1 MADRQIRRDLA
12 RLALALAKAL
22 RKRRPPRARL
32 RTFTGRR
39 IIADGLEHG
48 FWTDFYHNAMTI
60 AWPAFFAV
68 IAAIFLALNLVFACV
83 YALGRDPIANARF
96 GNFYDDFFFSI
107 ETSSTVG
114 YGDMHP
120 QTLYA
125 HSVATVEGFVAVVLI
140 ALMTSL
146 TFARFSRPRA
156 RLIFARHPVVAEHN
170 GVSTLIFRLANARN
184 AFISEATAKLWMLSG
199 TQTREGRRFV
209 GFKPLRLVKNEN
221 PVLALSWTLFH
232 PIDAQSPLFGWAID
246 ELMASETNFVLSIA
260 GFDETSAQTVH
271 ARHTFAAQDLRPDHE
286 YVDIHSVDD
295 AGVRHIDYAGI
306 HETRPIR
313 RAPPPAPLQPEAP
326 RLTLADSEDAGVPGL
341 GTPEDSLR

>member
-1 MADRQIRRDLA
+1 MARRQVRHGLA
-12 RLALALAKAL
+12 WLALCLAKAL
-22 RKRRPPRARL
+22 RTRRPRAQV

-48 FWTDFYHNAMTI
+48 FWTDFYHNAMT
-60 AWPAFFAV
+60 ASWPAFFAA
-68 IAAIFLALNLVFACV
+68 IAGIFIALNLVFAGV
-83 YALGRDPIANARF
+83 YRLGEDPIANAHF

-125 HSVATVEGFVAVVLI
+125 HSVATVEGFIAVVLI

-156 RLIFARHPVVAEHN
+156 RLIFARYPVVAEHN
-170 GVSTLIFRLANARN
+170 GAPTLIFRLANARN
-184 AFISEATAKLWMLSG
+184 AFISEATAKLWMLSRAE
-199 TQTREGRRFV
+199 TREGRRFV

-232 PIDAQSPLFGWAID
+232 PIDVRSPLHGWPID
-246 ELMASETNFVLSIA
+246 ELVNSEANFVLSIA

-271 ARHTFAAQDLRPDHE
+271 ARHTFAAQDIRPGHE
-286 YVDIHSVDD
+286 YVDIHTVDE
-295 AGVRHIDYAGI
+295 AGLRHIDYASI
-306 HETRPIR
+306 HDTRPIR
-313 RAPPPAPLQPEAP
+313 PSAAAPLDAPAPP
-326 RLTLADSEDAGVPGL
+326 RLTLADEEGVVVPL
-341 GTPEDSLR
+341 AAPKDD

>member
-1 MADRQIRRDLA
+1 MAHREIRRDLA

-22 RKRRPPRARL
+22 RRRRPRAQV

-48 FWTDFYHNAMTI
+48 FWTDFYHNAMT
-60 AWPAFFAV
+60 ASWPAFFATLAGAFV
-68 IAAIFLALNLVFACV
+68 ALNLAFASL
-83 YALGRDPIANARF
+83 YALGKEPIANARF
-96 GNFYDDFFFSI
+96 GNFYDLFFFSI

-125 HSVATVEGFVAVVLI
+125 HAVATVEGFVAIVLI
-140 ALMTSL
+140 ALMTGL

-156 RLIFARHPVVAEHN
+156 RLIFARNPVVQEHN
-170 GVSTLIFRLANARN
+170 GVPTLVFRLANARN

-199 TQTREGRRFV
+199 TETREGRRFV
-209 GFKPLRLVKNEN
+209 GFKPLRLIKNEN

-232 PIDAQSPLFGWAID
+232 PIDAASPLFGWPID
-246 ELMASETNFVLSIA
+246 DVMASETNFILSIA
-260 GFDETSAQTVH
+260 GFDETSSQTVH
-271 ARHTFAAQDLRPDHE
+271 ARHTFAAQDLRPGHE

-306 HETRPIR
+306 HNTRPAR
-313 RAPPPAPLQPEAP
+313 RPAPVALQSAAPSLASLAEGEAVGASA
-326 RLTLADSEDAGVPGL
+326 ADE
-341 GTPEDSLR
+341 PEDG

>member
-1 MADRQIRRDLA
+1 MAHREVRRDLA

-22 RKRRPPRARL
+22 RSRPPRARL

-48 FWTDFYHNAMTI
+48 FWTDFYHNAMTVS
-60 AWPAFFAV
+60 WPGFFAV
-68 IAAIFLALNLVFACV
+68 IAGVFVALNVVFAGL
-83 YALGRDPIANARF
+83 YALGKDPIANARF
-96 GNFYDDFFFSI
+96 GDFYDLFYFSA
-107 ETSSTVG
+107 ETSLTVG

-140 ALMTSL
+140 ALMTGL

-156 RLIFARHPVVAEHN
+156 RLIFARNPVVQEHN
-170 GVSTLIFRLANARN
+170 GVPTLVFRLANARN

-199 TQTREGRRFV
+199 TETREGRRFV
-209 GFKPLRLVKNEN
+209 GFKPLRLIKNEN

-232 PIDAQSPLFGWAID
+232 PIDAESPLFGWAMD
-246 ELMASETNFVLSIA
+246 NLLASETNFILSIA

-271 ARHTFAAQDLRPDHE
+271 ARHTFAVQDLRPSHE

-306 HETRPIR
+306 HSTRPAR
-313 RAPPPAPLQPEAP
+313 RLASVARQSASPSRVSLAEGEAVG
-326 RLTLADSEDAGVPGL
+326 ASGGDG
-341 GTPEDSLR
+341 PEDG